1 MKMRVPALCTRRS
14 RHAHVE
20 EAARACS
27 RGRHAHGEERHTHT
41 FQEGGGRGGWM
52 DGVGKRMGRQCPS
65 GARTHGCWKSAMQ
78 VLLTRGTRDASAR
91 PRAPG
96 TRLRASNHASRKI
109 GAKTAFAR
117 ICSDAGAQRLRR
129 ASRES
134 PSRSRGGT
142 HHGAATCCSE
152 QCLNHHRGVS
162 VAWAA
167 MGRRTGGGRRGR
179 TRRGRRARMARGRK
193 HRTKI

>member
-1 MKMRVPALCTRRS
+1 MPRQSSWRKEEQFFSARLGAPQRVNEPTHLGADGRYDEDESPSPVHEKKQARTRGRS
-14 RHAHVE
+14 STRLFT
-20 EAARACS
+20 

-52 DGVGKRMGRQCPS
+52 NGVGKRMGRQCPS
-65 GARTHGCWKSAMQ
+65 GARNAWSLRERWLTSRHGCWKSAMQ

-96 TRLRASNHASRKI
+96 TRLRTSNHASRKI

-134 PSRSRGGT
+134 PS
-142 HHGAATCCSE
+142 
-152 QCLNHHRGVS
+152 
-162 VAWAA
+162 
-167 MGRRTGGGRRGR
+167 
-179 TRRGRRARMARGRK
+179 
-193 HRTKI
+193 